1 MCNFTIR
8 NTAPETEATDA
19 DIRCLAD
26 GACGA
31 TATCRES
38 AVRATGI
45 CVSPEHDEAQN
56 TGKHIL
62 IPMATK
68 DADTPARA
76 MHYDDDGIPEP
87 VRKPKGDSA
96 AADIEAVRPR
106 PRSDRYIWG
115 IYIMLC
121 LISVVELFSASS
133 REIVNGNVLHPLLRH
148 VGLLS
153 VGFLIMLLLQR
164 MHYNRVYKWTTVIVI
179 LAVGAAIYTM
189 FFGNVIN
196 GARRSFSLLIV
207 TVQPSEILKM
217 TAALLI
223 ARVLAVSQING
234 GRDISNRGIIL
245 VSGTVLFFGM
255 LLINQGLTNTALLM
269 IISLSMML
277 IGGVS
282 WRKWLIVCGIYAVLG
297 IGYEGIK
304 MFSTSKADEAERIEN
319 VAGGIETDRSD
330 VRKSRILNFMRSDK
344 YNEPITSENRQEQY
358 SYIAQANGGIF
369 GVGPGRSR
377 EAARLPLA
385 FSDYIYAIIVEDTGL
400 VGGLVVMLLYLF
412 LLLRA
417 GHLATK
423 CTKAYPALLVI
434 GMSVFITCQALVH
447 IGIVV
452 GTLPVSGQPL
462 PLISKGGSSVIITSV
477 ALGIMLSVSRH
488 ATRRGAR
495 EEMRDRISTIDDK
508 ALVDNP
514 TVL

>member
-1 MCNFTIR
+1 M
-8 NTAPETEATDA
+8 
-19 DIRCLAD
+19 
-26 GACGA
+26 
-31 TATCRES
+31 
-38 AVRATGI
+38 V
-45 CVSPEHDEAQN
+45 
-56 TGKHIL
+56 
-62 IPMATK
+62 TK

-115 IYIMLC
+115 IYVMLC

-179 LAVGAAIYTM
+179 LAVAAAIYTM

-330 VRKSRILNFMRSDK
+330 VRKNRILNFMRSDK

-508 ALVDNP
+508 VLADNP

>member
-1 MCNFTIR
+1 
-8 NTAPETEATDA
+8 
-19 DIRCLAD
+19 
-26 GACGA
+26 
-31 TATCRES
+31 
-38 AVRATGI
+38 
-45 CVSPEHDEAQN
+45 
-56 TGKHIL
+56 
-62 IPMATK
+62 MATK

-76 MHYDDDGIPEP
+76 MHYDDEGIPEP

-304 MFSTSKADEAERIEN
+304 MFSTSKADEACAFFLCLGFFDFR
-319 VAGGIETDRSD
+319 
-330 VRKSRILNFMRSDK
+330 
-344 YNEPITSENRQEQY
+344 
-358 SYIAQANGGIF
+358 
-369 GVGPGRSR
+369 
-377 EAARLPLA
+377 A
-385 FSDYIYAIIVEDTGL
+385 FSESVEDGHSHL
-400 VGGLVVMLLYLF
+400 YADAVG
-412 LLLRA
+412 A
-417 GHLATK
+417 I
-423 CTKAYPALLVI
+423 PVI
-434 GMSVFITCQALVH
+434 
-447 IGIVV
+447 
-452 GTLPVSGQPL
+452 
-462 PLISKGGSSVIITSV
+462 
-477 ALGIMLSVSRH
+477 
-488 ATRRGAR
+488 
-495 EEMRDRISTIDDK
+495 
-508 ALVDNP
+508 
-514 TVL
+514 

>member
-1 MCNFTIR
+1 
-8 NTAPETEATDA
+8 
-19 DIRCLAD
+19 
-26 GACGA
+26 
-31 TATCRES
+31 
-38 AVRATGI
+38 
-45 CVSPEHDEAQN
+45 
-56 TGKHIL
+56 
-62 IPMATK
+62 
-68 DADTPARA
+68 
-76 MHYDDDGIPEP
+76 
-87 VRKPKGDSA
+87 
-96 AADIEAVRPR
+96 
-106 PRSDRYIWG
+106 
-115 IYIMLC
+115 
-121 LISVVELFSASS
+121 
-133 REIVNGNVLHPLLRH
+133 
-148 VGLLS
+148 
-153 VGFLIMLLLQR
+153 MLLLQR

-508 ALVDNP
+508 VLADNP